1 MLIDGDRAIVALE
14 WRWADYLTHHTQNL
28 MHTQILLNLE
38 GSMKQVLTLAGVAIL
53 ASHIAYAEGQ
63 LNIYNWSDYIAED
76 TIANFEAETGISVT
90 YDVYDSNEVL
100 EAKMMAGSSGYD
112 LVVPTGD
119 FLARGREAGVYADID
134 MSRLSN
140 LGNQDQQVQG
150 LANDQMQ
157 DTKAGLVYMWGTTG
171 IAYNEEMVKERL
183 GDAAPTDSWSLILD
197 PANAAKLA
205 DCGIAILDAPTDVLP
220 NVIAYQGAAGDTTDA
235 KLFESAGEVLNAVRP
250 YLRYIHS
257 SQSLN
262 DIANGD
268 LCAAIMWSGDAFQ
281 AAYRAEEAENGHVID
296 YYIPKEGTNLWFD
309 LMAIPSDAKNVDN
322 AYKFI
327 DYMMRADV
335 AANNVNYVWYA
346 SGNDAAKSAID
357 PEILEHPGIYP
368 TAASQE
374 KLFVVPVYDAKLD
387 RAVNRVWSRFAS
399 GS

>member
-1 MLIDGDRAIVALE
+1 
-14 WRWADYLTHHTQNL
+14 
-28 MHTQILLNLE
+28 
-38 GSMKQVLTLAGVAIL
+38 MKHITKLAGIAIL
-53 ASHIAYAEGQ
+53 ASNIAYADGQ

-90 YDVYDSNEVL
+90 YDMYDSNEVL

-134 MSRLSN
+134 MARLSN
-140 LGNQDQQVQG
+140 TGNQDKQVQG
-150 LANDQMQ
+150 LADSQMA
-157 DTKAGLVYMWGTTG
+157 DTKAGIVYMWGTTG
-171 IAYNEEMVKERL
+171 VAYNVDMIKERL
-183 GDAAPTDSWSLILD
+183 GDDAPTDSWSLILD
-197 PANAAKLA
+197 PSNAAKLA

-220 NVIAYQGAAGDTTDA
+220 NVIAYQGRAGDTTDA
-235 KLFESAGEVLNAVRP
+235 KLFQKAGELLNSVRP
-250 YLRYIHS
+250 HLRYIHS
-257 SQSLN
+257 SQSIN

-309 LMAIPSDAKNVDN
+309 LFAIPADAKNVDN

-346 SGNDAAKSAID
+346 SGNEAAKASID

-368 TAASQE
+368 TAEGQK
-374 KLFVVPVYDAKLD
+374 KLFVVPVYDSKLD
-387 RAVNRVWSRFAS
+387 RVVNRVWSRFSS

>member
-1 MLIDGDRAIVALE
+1 MVTALY
-14 WRWADYLTHHTQNL
+14 WRWSGAGQIFLTHHTQIL
-28 MHTQILLNLE
+28 MHTHILLNLE
-38 GSMKQVLTLAGVAIL
+38 CSMKQVLTLASVAIL
-53 ASHIAYAEGQ
+53 ASHIAFAEGQ

-76 TIANFEAETGISVT
+76 TIANFEEETGISVT

-150 LANDQMQ
+150 LANDQMH

-183 GDAAPTDSWSLILD
+183 GDAAPIDSWSLILD

-281 AAYRAEEAENGHVID
+281 AAYRAEEAESGHVID
-296 YYIPKEGTNLWFD
+296 YNIPKEGTNLWFD

-346 SGNDAAKSAID
+346 SGNEAAKSAID

-387 RAVNRVWSRFAS
+387 RAVNRVWSRFTS

>member
-1 MLIDGDRAIVALE
+1 MLIVGDRAIMALG
-14 WRWADYLTHHTQNL
+14 RFFKSPH
-28 MHTQILLNLE
+28 HTQILLNLE

-150 LANDQMQ
+150 LANTQMQ

-171 IAYNEEMVKERL
+171 IAYNEAMVKERL

>member
-1 MLIDGDRAIVALE
+1 
-14 WRWADYLTHHTQNL
+14 
-28 MHTQILLNLE
+28 
-38 GSMKQVLTLAGVAIL
+38 MKHIGKLAWIAIL
-53 ASHIAYAEGQ
+53 TSNIAYADGQ

-90 YDVYDSNEVL
+90 YDMYDSNEVL

-134 MSRLSN
+134 MARLSN
-140 LGNQDQQVQG
+140 TGNQDKQVQG
-150 LANDQMQ
+150 LADSQMA
-157 DTKAGLVYMWGTTG
+157 DTKAGIVYMWGTTG
-171 IAYNEEMVKERL
+171 VAYNVDMIKERL
-183 GDAAPTDSWSLILD
+183 GDDAPTDSWSLILD
-197 PANAAKLA
+197 PSNAVKLA

-220 NVIAYQGAAGDTTDA
+220 NVIAYQGGAGDTTDA
-235 KLFESAGEVLNAVRP
+235 KLFEKAGEVLNSVRP
-250 YLRYIHS
+250 HLRYIHS
-257 SQSLN
+257 SQSIN

-268 LCAAIMWSGDAFQ
+268 LCAAVMWSGDAFQ

-309 LMAIPSDAKNVDN
+309 LFAIPADAKNVDN

-346 SGNDAAKSAID
+346 SGNEAAKASID
-357 PEILEHPGIYP
+357 PEILGHPGIYP
-368 TAASQE
+368 TAEGQK

-387 RAVNRVWSRFAS
+387 RAVNRVWSRFSS